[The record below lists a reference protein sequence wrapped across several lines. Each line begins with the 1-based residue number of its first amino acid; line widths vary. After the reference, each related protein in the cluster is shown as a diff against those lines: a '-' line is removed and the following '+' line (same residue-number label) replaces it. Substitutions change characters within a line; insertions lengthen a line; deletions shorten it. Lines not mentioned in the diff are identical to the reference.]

1 MLTYLLFFV
10 ETLSTKCDDI
20 QHDRFWAVRLIS
32 ACHDSQCRQHVDN
45 VDCSGHQDSSWLPAR
60 WWWWWSGFRKVGETA
75 EGLSFGRK
83 WRLLTLI
90 RILLTL
96 LVLSDAIIF
105 VLIFSVPLI
114 IDDCT
119 QMREITQ
126 ALGMSACLKSE
137 MSNYLELV
145 SFPTVTTH
153 QRNIAQQCANQGW
166 TGKLFF
172 SRGRAGRGG
181 ARSKIYGAGQGG
193 AGNPPPS
200 PQCRARW
207 GKGQN
212 LRGGEGPGQ
221 RTSREVRWISNTIEM
236 CHACKSIGINI
247 PH

>member
-10 ETLSTKCDDI
+10 ERLSTKCDDI

-45 VDCSGHQDSSWLPAR
+45 VDCSGHQDSSWLPER
-60 WWWWWSGFRKVGETA
+60 WWWWWWWSGSRKVGETA

-145 SFPTVTTH
+145 SFPTVTRH

-172 SRGRAGRGG
+172 HGAGRGG
-181 ARSKIYGAGQGG
+181 EWQGQKSMGWGG
-193 AGNPPPS
+193 AS
-200 PQCRARW
+200 SLA
-207 GKGQN
+207 
-212 LRGGEGPGQ
+212 
-221 RTSREVRWISNTIEM
+221 
-236 CHACKSIGINI
+236 
-247 PH
+247 

>member
-10 ETLSTKCDDI
+10 KRLSTKCDDI

-32 ACHDSQCRQHVDN
+32 SCHDGQCRQYVDN
-45 VDCSGHQDSSWLPAR
+45 VDCSGHQDSSWLPPR
-60 WWWWWSGFRKVGETA
+60 WWWWWSGSRKVGETA

-105 VLIFSVPLI
+105 VLIFSAPLI

-145 SFPTVTTH
+145 SFPTVTRH
-153 QRNIAQQCANQGW
+153 QRNIAQQCAN
-166 TGKLFF
+166 L
-172 SRGRAGRGG
+172 AHN
-181 ARSKIYGAGQGG
+181 ARSGSGKVCKLVSTILQGLHCSK
-193 AGNPPPS
+193 PQPS
-200 PQCRARW
+200 APA
-207 GKGQN
+207 N
-212 LRGGEGPGQ
+212 LQSAPSADHLHIHSSCFIRMSSVFG
-221 RTSREVRWISNTIEM
+221 
-236 CHACKSIGINI
+236 
-247 PH
+247 

>member
-10 ETLSTKCDDI
+10 ERLSTKCDDI

-45 VDCSGHQDSSWLPAR
+45 VDCSGHQDSSWLPER
-60 WWWWWSGFRKVGETA
+60 WWWWWSGSRKVGETA

-105 VLIFSVPLI
+105 VLILAGPLI

-172 SRGRAGRGG
+172 HGAGRGG
-181 ARSKIYGAGQGG
+181 PRPKIYGAG
-193 AGNPPPS
+193 NILRVLIEIICCS
-200 PQCRARW
+200 K
-207 GKGQN
+207 GKLN
-212 LRGGEGPGQ
+212 LHCIKW
-221 RTSREVRWISNTIEM
+221 S
-236 CHACKSIGINI
+236 
-247 PH
+247 